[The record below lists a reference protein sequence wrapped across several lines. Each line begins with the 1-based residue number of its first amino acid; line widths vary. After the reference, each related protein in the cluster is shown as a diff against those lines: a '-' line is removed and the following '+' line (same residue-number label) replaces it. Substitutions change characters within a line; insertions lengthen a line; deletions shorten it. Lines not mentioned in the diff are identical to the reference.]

1 MQNSVAPPPR
11 MVSGGQVYYQVAGP
25 PPSQTQQQVFYVP
38 VQGVAEA
45 STSKAGTSTGMK
57 HVAGAQPGYTNSGER
72 QQLPPVPL
80 IHMAGRR

>member
-1 MQNSVAPPPR
+1 

-25 PPSQTQQQVFYVP
+25 PPSQTQQQQVIYVP

-45 STSKAGTSTGMK
+45 STSKAGTSTGVK

-80 IHMAGRR
+80 IHMAGKR